1 MDELAAALADFEA
14 SIDAL
19 PAVETDE
26 RIKPDW
32 RDAMVSYGPAAI
44 ASIANGRAII
54 VDRQPATPAM
64 MAPMIWCCG
73 RPDKER
79 DIRWVGHSLLGVL
92 VHHDALAS
100 ETLRWMLDRPEWI
113 LRATALEALRSDHAI
128 ELIHEMI
135 NQGLQDR
142 HRNVRSTATHMIRVC
157 RQRSLL
163 PCLREAAAR
172 ERLDWLRE
180 AMDDHAELGERGYN
194 VKLRDDD
201 WVDVQ
206 LREEHDGTLRE
217 VWWSV
222 KRGVYEQA
230 GIDQILREHYGRR
243 NPMPRPQPLPP
254 EPPQHTHPWLVFRDR
269 PMGYQFMNR
278 LVGPDVVQVLKER
291 HERAASQ
298 G

>member
-19 PAVETDE
+19 PAVETDG

-32 RDAMVSYGPAAI
+32 REAMVSYGPAAI

-54 VDRQPATPAM
+54 VDRQLATPAM

-92 VHHDALAS
+92 IHHDPLTAA
-100 ETLRWMLDRPEWI
+100 TLRWMLQRPEWI
-113 LRATALEALRSDHAI
+113 LRATALESLRSDHPSSFI
-128 ELIHEMI
+128 EELLD
-135 NQGLQDR
+135 QGLRDR
-142 HRNVRSTATHMIRVC
+142 HRFVRAMATHVLSACQQWSM
-157 RQRSLL
+157 L
-163 PCLREAAAR
+163 PRLFEAASR
-172 ERLDWLRE
+172 ERLDWLRTTM
-180 AMDDHAELGERGYN
+180 MDTAADGMAADVVEPRGTCSA
-194 VKLRDDD
+194 V
-201 WVDVQ
+201 
-206 LREEHDGTLRE
+206 
-217 VWWSV
+217 
-222 KRGVYEQA
+222 
-230 GIDQILREHYGRR
+230 
-243 NPMPRPQPLPP
+243 
-254 EPPQHTHPWLVFRDR
+254 HPCLAFRDR